1 MTTPQVRAELLR
13 GPRHQDLR
21 RPLQPVPRRDGGDPG
36 DKPEDKLRMLGHR
49 RGLQGAVRV
58 HRVPEAVLGQPL
70 RR

>member
-1 MTTPQVRAELLR
+1 M
-13 GPRHQDLR
+13 R

-36 DKPEDKLRMLGHR
+36 DKPEDKLCMLGHR